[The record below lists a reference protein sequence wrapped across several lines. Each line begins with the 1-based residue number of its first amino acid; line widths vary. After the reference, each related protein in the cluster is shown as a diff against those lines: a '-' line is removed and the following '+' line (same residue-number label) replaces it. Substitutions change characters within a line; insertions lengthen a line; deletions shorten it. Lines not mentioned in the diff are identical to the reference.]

1 MATNTEGSIL
11 GNAVL
16 RREDPELLIGSELF
30 LEDLPDDGVAH
41 VHFVRSTIAHGLVT
55 SVDTSE
61 AESLPGVL
69 GVFTA
74 SNCDVAPLPFRFGG
88 AEWSRPIFASD
99 RVRLVGDIVAAVVA
113 ETREQAVDAAEAIYV
128 DYEDLDVVLDPQA
141 ALNGEAELLFPEAG
155 TNVCFHTDVNPD
167 LDALDDAE
175 HVTELRI
182 HSQRLAGIPMEPN
195 GILAVPDG
203 DSLTIWIPSQQPQSV
218 QKALATVLG
227 VDADTVR
234 VAVPKAMGGGFGSK
248 GGLYAEF
255 VAVSWIARTLDRGC
269 RWIETRSENLVA
281 MNQGRDMILN
291 AKMGFTSDGKITGL
305 DCHALADVG
314 AYAGTGAVL
323 PTFTQIVI
331 QGVYDI
337 PKLSFRADSV
347 VTNTPTV
354 AAYRGAGRP
363 EATQMLERII
373 DIAAAELGLDPA
385 EIRRKN
391 FVAAESFPYTT
402 QSGAVYDNGDYA
414 KTLDLALDA
423 VDAPAVRAEQQQRRD
438 AGDPK
443 QLGIGICAYVEVT
456 APAGLHKEFGSVEI
470 TADGKAI
477 ARVGTSA
484 HGQGHITSFSM
495 LISDQLGI
503 AMEDITVLQSDTET
517 VPKGVG
523 TMGSRSLQ
531 TAGSAVHVASERIFE
546 KAALLAADILE
557 AAPEDIVKAA
567 GGLAVAGVPDRL
579 VSWSEIHAASTTDGG
594 DSSDSEPGL
603 TEEIDFEADG
613 ATFPFGTHVSVVEVD
628 TETGETTM
636 LRHVAV
642 DDAGRILNPMI
653 VTGQQHGGIAQGVA
667 QALFEEVRYDDW
679 GNPVTSNLLDYA
691 MPAATE
697 LIMFETHNTE
707 TPTPRNPIGAKGIG
721 ESGTIGSTS
730 AVHNAVLDAIS
741 HLGVRHLDMPLTS
754 QKIWAAIGKDQ

>member
-1 MATNTEGSIL
+1 MAVSTEGSIL
-11 GNAVL
+11 GNSVL
-16 RREDPELLIGSELF
+16 RREDPELLTGSELF
-30 LEDLPDDGVAH
+30 LEDLPGDGAAH
-41 VHFVRSTIAHGLVT
+41 VHFVRSTVAHGLIT
-55 SVDTSE
+55 EIDTTE
-61 AESLPGVL
+61 AETLPGVL

-74 SNCDVAPLPFRFGG
+74 ANCDVGPLPFRFGG
-88 AEWSRPIFASD
+88 NEWSRPIFASE

-113 ETREQAVDAAEAIYV
+113 DSREQAVDAAEAVYV
-128 DYEDLDVVLDPQA
+128 DYEDLDVVLDPEA
-141 ALNGEAELLFPEAG
+141 SFVGEGELLFPEVG
-155 TNVCFHTDVNPD
+155 TNVCFHTDVNAD

-175 HVTELRI
+175 HITELRI

-195 GILAVPDG
+195 GIVAIPDG
-203 DSLTIWIPSQQPQSV
+203 DSLTIWIPSQQPQTV
-218 QKALATVLG
+218 QKALAPLLG
-227 VDADTVR
+227 IGTEALR

-255 VAVSWIARTLDRGC
+255 VAVSWIARTLGQEC

-291 AKMGFTSDGKITGL
+291 AKMGFTKDGQITGL

-314 AYAGTGAVL
+314 AYPGTGAIL
-323 PTFTQIVI
+323 TTFTQIVI

-337 PKLSFRADSV
+337 AKLSFRADSV

-373 DIAAAELGLDPA
+373 DIAAGELGIDPA

-391 FVAAESFPYTT
+391 FIAPDSFPFTT

-414 KTLDLALDA
+414 KTLELALDA
-423 VDAPAVRAEQQQRRD
+423 VAEPALRAEQLQRRA
-438 AGDPK
+438 AGDTK
-443 QLGIGICAYVEVT
+443 QLGIGLCAYVEVT
-456 APAGLHKEFGSVEI
+456 APVGLHKEYGRVEI
-470 TADGKAI
+470 TSEGKAI

-517 VPKGVG
+517 VPKGAG

-531 TAGSAVHVASERIFE
+531 TAGSAVHVCSERIFD
-546 KAALLAADILE
+546 KAAQLAADLLE
-557 AAPEDIVKAA
+557 AAPEDIVKAD
-567 GGLAVAGVPDRL
+567 GGLAVAGVPDRA
-579 VSWSEIHAASTTDGG
+579 VSWADIHAASTADGG
-594 DSSDSEPGL
+594 LGL
-603 TEEIDFEADG
+603 DEEIDFEADG
-613 ATFPFGTHVSVVEVD
+613 ATFPFGAHVSVVEVD
-628 TETGETTM
+628 TETGETKM

-653 VTGQQHGGIAQGVA
+653 VTGQQHGGIAQGVS

-697 LIMFETHNTE
+697 LIMFETLNTE

-730 AVHNAVLDAIS
+730 AVHNAVLDAIG
-741 HLGVRHLDMPLTS
+741 HLGVRHLDMPLTA
-754 QKIWAAIGKDQ
+754 QKIWSAIHKDQ